1 MPRPDGKK
9 PILEPLSGTGR
20 YTPRRVLRGGI
31 SDEFGK
37 GICVFTRQEERGFT
51 DQVEFSA
58 RENGIVATNFF
69 AEPTPDD
76 NAQSTPI
83 EPLLEYRYSIIPEEG
98 CAVEYLKILV
108 ETSELDMAELS
119 LSLSWRGDGEAEIC
133 LIDAPDVEK
142 KSPTKFLQNQPLD
155 LADLNAN
162 KTGFYLKIPSHS
174 LSLSLNCKGDFSV
187 DQKASISIIADCI
200 FQEKSSTWNS
210 SPRGALYTGSGRIQ
224 PDKVHDIIEI
234 AEQGSVSANAEED
247 NDADNNGSD
256 NRTDSAVIGDA
267 EAERRSAG
275 SAYIDVIISQKIE
288 LYHGEDIILNTS
300 ALFDEKVGHDATFV
314 SASLPEWIF
323 LDQRN
328 GDLMGT
334 VPACKEDC
342 LELAFAIYA
351 VDFEGNS
358 AKAIVPVECAAPRL
372 PAGEDLHDYSFSE
385 GSAVSIATVGMFV
398 DFGLNVTN
406 LEFTGSGLPE
416 GLSVAKSDGLIT
428 GFLEKGAA
436 ANAPYNII
444 VTASEPDDA
453 GGGISMQFL
462 LEVAENEHL
471 TSLLCNP
478 ASSEAIKNLYKMNR
492 ESEQI
497 LAAGIIGE
505 LNGTADGY
513 AVQEMPLTG
522 SNLEDENDFPVVP
535 SVCMFAPERHIY
547 LQIQNGENGD
557 EVDYLYEVNLLDQND
572 NLDMIECAP
581 DGFIKIK
588 CMPDH
593 RFVDFELVQKTND
606 GVENLFD
613 ICVDT
618 FEGRMMPVHHQ
629 SNTFTEK
636 QLRQL
641 SAA

>member
-1 MPRPDGKK
+1 LPRSDAKK
-9 PILEPLSGTGR
+9 PILEPLSGTGKH
-20 YTPRRVLRGGI
+20 TPRRVLRGEI

-51 DQVEFSA
+51 DLVEFSA
-58 RENGIVATNFF
+58 RENGIAATNFF
-69 AEPTPDD
+69 AEPTNDEK
-76 NAQSTPI
+76 AQAAPI
-83 EPLLEYRYSIIPEEG
+83 EPLLEYRYSIIPEDG
-98 CAVEYLKILV
+98 CSVEYLKILV
-108 ETSELDMAELS
+108 ETTELDMAELS
-119 LSLSWRGDGEAEIC
+119 LSISWRGEGEAEIC
-133 LIDAPDVEK
+133 IIDAPDAEN
-142 KSPTKFLQNQPLD
+142 KSPVRFRQNQRLELAGLD
-155 LADLNAN
+155 SN
-162 KTGFYLKIPSHS
+162 KSGFYLKIPSSS
-174 LSLSLNCKGDFSV
+174 LSLSLNCKGGISG

-200 FQEKSSTWNS
+200 FQEKSSNWNA
-210 SPRGALYTGSGRIQ
+210 SPRGALFTGSGRIQ

-234 AEQGSVSANAEED
+234 AEQGSGSANSD
-247 NDADNNGSD
+247 GGGFTDYNGSD
-256 NRTDSAVIGDA
+256 IIADSAVIGNA
-267 EAERRSAG
+267 EAELRSAG
-275 SAYIDVIISQKIE
+275 SAYIDVIVSQKVE
-288 LYHGEDIILNTS
+288 LFHGEDVILNTS
-300 ALFDEKVGHDATFV
+300 ALFDDKVGHDATYV

-323 LDQRN
+323 LDHRN

-342 LELAFAIYA
+342 LELEFSIYA

-358 AKAIVPVECAAPRL
+358 AKAIVPAECVAPRL

-406 LEFTGSGLPE
+406 LEFSGSGLPE

-428 GFLEKGAA
+428 GLLEKGAA

-444 VTASEPDDA
+444 VTANEPDDA

-462 LEVAENEHL
+462 LDVVENENL
-471 TSLLCNP
+471 TLSLCNP
-478 ASSEAIKNLYKMNR
+478 ASSEAIKNLYKLNR

-497 LAAGIIGE
+497 FAAGIIGE
-505 LNGTADGY
+505 LKGRADGY
-513 AVQEMPLTG
+513 AFQEMPLTAN
-522 SNLEDENDFPVVP
+522 NLENENETSVVP

-547 LQIQNGENGD
+547 LQIQNSKNGD
-557 EVDYLYEVNLLDQND
+557 VADYLYEVNLLDHNNQS
-572 NLDMIECAP
+572 NLIECAP

-588 CMPDH
+588 CRSDQ
-593 RFVDFELVQKTND
+593 RFVDFELVQKSIN
-606 GVENLFD
+606 GVENRFD

-618 FEGRMMPVHHQ
+618 FEGRMMPGHHQ
-629 SNTFTEK
+629 SDTFTEK